1 MSPIRDTWKTGKG
14 DIAEQCLEPGHD
26 GIENKTSKEK
36 IMFTSQFDVTLCSAL
51 ATRCSLSLDKK
62 STCDSQRNIL
72 SIAVLV
78 SPRIYGSVNS
88 FTVNTDAAD
97 QISAVKRCCRT
108 KRHQQAPQAGL
119 EGGTPPLFPK
129 AV

>member
-1 MSPIRDTWKTGKG
+1 MSPIWDTCKTGKG
-14 DIAEQCLEPGHD
+14 GIAEQRLEPGRD

-36 IMFTSQFDVTLCSAL
+36 IIFTSQFDVTLCTAL

-72 SIAVLV
+72 SIAVLI
-78 SPRIYGSVNS
+78 SLRIYGSVNPS
-88 FTVNTDAAD
+88 TVNTGAEDW
-97 QISAVKRCCRT
+97 ISAAKRSCRT

-119 EGGTPPLFPK
+119 EGGAPPPFPK
-129 AV
+129 TV